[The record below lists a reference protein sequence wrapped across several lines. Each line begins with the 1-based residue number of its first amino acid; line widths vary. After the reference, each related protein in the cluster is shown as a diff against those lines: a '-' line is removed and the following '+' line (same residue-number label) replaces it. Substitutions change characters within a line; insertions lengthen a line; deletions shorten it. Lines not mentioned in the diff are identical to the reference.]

1 MATALGM
8 IEIGNVAVGSSAAT
22 ALAVGS
28 TVVWTNEP
36 APAAGPWLCFTA
48 EEASSTA
55 TLSAVGSPDAV
66 SLETSED
73 GSSWSDYTVG
83 GTLTLADVGDKVYM
97 RAKNENS
104 KFSKDGSNYYK
115 FVMTGTIAASG
126 NMQSLLKA
134 DCSRTDAPSYCFGR
148 LF

>member
-1 MATALGM
+1 MATV
-8 IEIGNVAVGSSAAT
+8 IGNITISNVAVGSSAAT
-22 ALAVGS
+22 ALALGS

-48 EEASSTA
+48 SQASSSVM
-55 TLSAVGSPDAV
+55 LSAVGSPDAV

-83 GTLTLADVGDKVYM
+83 DTLTLADVGDKVYM
-97 RAKNENS
+97 RAKAENS
-104 KFSKDGSNYYK
+104 TLSKNNSNYYK